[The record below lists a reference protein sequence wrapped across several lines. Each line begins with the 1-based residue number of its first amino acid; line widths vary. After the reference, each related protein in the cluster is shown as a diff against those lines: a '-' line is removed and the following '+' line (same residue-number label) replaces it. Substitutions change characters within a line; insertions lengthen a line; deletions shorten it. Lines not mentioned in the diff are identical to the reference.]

1 MQGELDYQ
9 VIESSVTL
17 VASHCSTNQARINHM
32 NRKKAFSIHSASG
45 SETVLTYRLLC
56 VPLISISFPAWQK
69 GETQL
74 SRSLN
79 VSSLALRAI
88 AMVVFSVNFISGLF
102 PPSRKT

>member
-1 MQGELDYQ
+1 MVPLTRLEPCP
-9 VIESSVTL
+9 VKRERASSL
-17 VASHCSTNQARINHM
+17 Q
-32 NRKKAFSIHSASG
+32 SASG
-45 SETVLTYRLLC
+45 SEAVLTCRLLC
-56 VPLISISFPAWQK
+56 RCSPSVSISFPAWQK

-88 AMVVFSVNFISGLF
+88 AMAVFSVNFISGLF